1 MELLLDAYSLSNLQF
16 LEKGIL
22 MTLLLA
28 FTAILISFFIGA
40 LFAIFRYSKTPG
52 LGQFAFLYTEVLRN
66 TPLIL
71 ILFFTFFGLPEL
83 NLPFDVP
90 LFWKLAIG
98 LIIFE
103 ISQLAE
109 IVRGGLNS
117 IEDGQLEA
125 ARSQGLTYMQI
136 LLHIIL
142 PQAFKRMI
150 PAIVGQ
156 FITIVKDTSYT
167 AMFGLLEILNRAQII
182 WNHQLSFIFP
192 MIILVALIYFAI
204 NFSLS
209 SFSIRLEKKL
219 G

>member
-1 MELLLDAYSLSNLQF
+1 MELFLDAYSWSNLVF
-16 LEKGIL
+16 LAKGVV

-28 FTAILISFFIGA
+28 FAAITVSFLIGA
-40 LFAIFRYSKTPG
+40 VLAIFRYSKTPVLG
-52 LGQFAFLYTEVLRN
+52 LFAFIYTEVIRN

-83 NLPFDVP
+83 NLPIEIP

-117 IEDGQLEA
+117 IEEGQLEA
-125 ARSQGLTYMQI
+125 AHSQGLTYMQI

-192 MIILVALIYFAI
+192 VILLVAILYFVI
-204 NFSLS
+204 NFLLS
-209 SFSIRLEKKL
+209 SFSLQLEKRL
-219 G
+219 S

>member
-1 MELLLDAYSLSNLQF
+1 METILQAYSLSNLAF
-16 LEKGIL
+16 LGKGVL

-28 FTAILISFFIGA
+28 LVAIALSFIIGA
-40 LFAIFRYSKTPG
+40 LMAIFRYSKTPV
-52 LGQFAFLYTEVLRN
+52 LGPISFLYTEVVRN

-71 ILFFTFFGLPEL
+71 ILFFTFFGLPEAGI
-83 NLPFDVP
+83 DVS

-109 IVRGGLNS
+109 IVRSGLNS
-117 IEDGQLEA
+117 VEKGQIEA
-125 ARSQGLTYMQI
+125 ARAQGLTYVQTLI
-136 LLHIIL
+136 FIIM

-167 AMFGLLEILNRAQII
+167 AMFGLIEVLNAAKII
-182 WNHQLSFIFP
+182 WNQDFAFIFP
-192 MIILVALIYFAI
+192 IIFMVAALYFVI

-209 SFSIRLEKKL
+209 SFSIRLEKRL
-219 G
+219 S